1 MKKERFVD
9 WWKQDKRYMTLLKA
23 VLMALLPLL
32 CCLVRTAA
40 EGRSIGQV
48 YLPSSEWND
57 ELFYF
62 KQVEGIVNY
71 GFPRGYFGFNESHA
85 LQLSFAAWSP
95 VLVFPWI
102 LWGLLFGW
110 NLLSPVIC
118 NIVLLTITM
127 FVFVWLVKPTW
138 KQLGILTVCQI
149 YAVRYAGGDLLQLA
163 DPVLRT
169 GHELSE
175 KGEPRE
181 TDRHVRDLGTADP
194 DAALYA
200 AVSGSGL
207 LFLDLP

>member
-1 MKKERFVD
+1 MVCKKAEKAEKTGYGQFMCFEFLTMVPFD
-9 WWKQDKRYMTLLKA
+9 LDGVVKA

-110 NLLSPVIC
+110 NLLMP
-118 NIVLLTITM
+118 
-127 FVFVWLVKPTW
+127 W
-138 KQLGILTVCQI
+138 
-149 YAVRYAGGDLLQLA
+149 
-163 DPVLRT
+163 
-169 GHELSE
+169 
-175 KGEPRE
+175 
-181 TDRHVRDLGTADP
+181 
-194 DAALYA
+194 
-200 AVSGSGL
+200 
-207 LFLDLP
+207 

>member
-71 GFPRGYFGFNESHA
+71 GFPGDIS
-85 LQLSFAAWSP
+85 
-95 VLVFPWI
+95 VLTKVMRC
-102 LWGLLFGW
+102 
-110 NLLSPVIC
+110 SC
-118 NIVLLTITM
+118 
-127 FVFVWLVKPTW
+127 
-138 KQLGILTVCQI
+138 
-149 YAVRYAGGDLLQLA
+149 LLQHGVRCWYFPGSCGDCYSA
-163 DPVLRT
+163 GICCLR
-169 GHELSE
+169 
-175 KGEPRE
+175 
-181 TDRHVRDLGTADP
+181 
-194 DAALYA
+194 
-200 AVSGSGL
+200 
-207 LFLDLP
+207 